1 MKGLILGAG
10 IGSRLQP
17 LTNEI
22 PAPML
27 PILNKPLILYI
38 IEHLKKFGIDE
49 FKISLHHLPEVI
61 DSYLGDGEE
70 YDVKISY
77 SLEKDLLETGYS
89 IKRIPSYFNDT
100 ILIHY
105 GNVLTNIDLN
115 EFFYFHKQRKSVFSY
130 AVIENRFLKEICEI
144 SIDEKSQIIDFGY
157 RKSGSKYQFIP
168 AGIFLAEKEVLD
180 YIPSNKK
187 FSLEEDL
194 LKIICEKKL
203 PAFAYIHKGDY
214 YKIQYPKDLLEINIQ
229 ILKLLAL
236 AENKLIFGNKYGI
249 NKDVLSSITSPL
261 FVGENSI
268 VNKNVVFKGPA
279 VIGDDVIID
288 EGSTISN
295 SLIMNNTYIGKNI
308 EIENAIVYKNLC
320 INTRSDYGIYVT
332 DSFVLAPIVKIR
344 VSDKIREISFRLIDI
359 ILSIVGLILL
369 SPILILIALAIKLDS
384 KGPIIFKSRRVQT
397 PQLVQ
402 QGDKWYRY
410 EPEKIVYYYKFRT
423 MKIDAYDRNELKSKN
438 IYGEGPYFKLKDDP
452 RITRVGKF
460 LRKTSLDEL
469 PLLINV
475 LKGDLSLVG
484 VWGLPPEEAQ
494 NLMEKGV
501 SQEFY
506 RLKDVA
512 QIRFKGRLGLAGY
525 WQSRGRSELTAE
537 ERAIHDAI
545 QALANIKDEKLR
557 KKLGAYS
564 RVNSLRGYIS
574 LILDTIKS
582 VIKRKGAY

>member
-38 IEHLKKFGIDE
+38 IEHLKKFGIGE
-49 FKISLHHLPEVI
+49 YKISLHHLPEVI

-77 SLEKDLLETGYS
+77 SLEKDLLETGHS
-89 IKRIPSYFNDT
+89 IKRIPSYFDDT
-100 ILIHY
+100 VLIHY
-105 GNVLTNIDLN
+105 GNVLTNIDLT
-115 EFFYFHKQRKSVFSY
+115 EFLYFHKQRKSIFSY
-130 AVIENRFLKEICEI
+130 AVIENRLLKNVNEI
-144 SIDEKSQIIDFGY
+144 SIDEKSRIVDFNFRETGI
-157 RKSGSKYQFIP
+157 KYPFIP
-168 AGIFLAEKEVLD
+168 AGIFLAEKEILD

-194 LKIICEKKL
+194 LKTICDNKL
-203 PAFAYIHKGDY
+203 PAFAFIHKGDY
-214 YKIQYPKDLLEINIQ
+214 YKIQYPKDLLEINLQ
-229 ILKLLAL
+229 ILKLLAI
-236 AENKLIFGNKYGI
+236 AEGKLVFGNKNGI
-249 NKDVLSSITSPL
+249 SKDVLNSINSPV
-261 FVGENSI
+261 FVGENST

-295 SLIMNNTYIGKNI
+295 SLILNNTYIGKNI

-332 DSFVLAPIVKIR
+332 DSFVLAPIVKIKL
-344 VSDKIREISFRLIDI
+344 SDKLKEISFRLIDI
-359 ILSIVGLILL
+359 ILSLLGLILL
-369 SPILILIALAIKLDS
+369 SPIFFLIALAIKLDS
-384 KGPIIFKSRRVQT
+384 KGPVIFKSRRVQN

-402 QGDKWYRY
+402 QSDKWYRY
-410 EPEKIVYYYKFRT
+410 EPERVVYYYKFRT
-423 MKIDAYDRNELKSKN
+423 MKVNDFNKDELKSKN
-438 IYGEGPYFKLKDDP
+438 LYSEGPYFKLKDDP

-460 LRKTSLDEL
+460 LRRTSLDEL
-469 PLLINV
+469 PLLFNV

-494 NLMEKGV
+494 NLMEKGI
-501 SQEFY
+501 SKEFY
-506 RLKDVA
+506 QLKDVA
-512 QIRFKGRLGLAGY
+512 QIRFKGKLGLAGY

-537 ERAIHDAI
+537 ERAIHDAV

-557 KKLGAYS
+557 NRLGAYS